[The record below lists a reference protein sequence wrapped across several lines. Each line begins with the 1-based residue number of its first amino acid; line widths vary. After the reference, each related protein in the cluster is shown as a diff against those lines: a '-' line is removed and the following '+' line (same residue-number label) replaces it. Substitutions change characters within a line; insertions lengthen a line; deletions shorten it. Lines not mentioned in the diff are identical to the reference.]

1 MNQKIAFYLIST
13 VVVFF
18 IGHSYSQFNMKTSE
32 PVVISIDNS
41 KEIEQYKLDLISLQ
55 AQLDDLDSQLVDSLD
70 SLNSS
75 IKKLNLSSSK
85 VQVLEA
91 EMKIIKNQ
99 NNQLQSKISQ
109 SESFVIANDN
119 QIKLLTKDLSN
130 ALIELELNQ
139 FELELANGQ
148 AEN

>member
-13 VVVFF
+13 VFVFF
-18 IGHSYSQFNMKTSE
+18 IGHSYSQFNMKTPE
-32 PVVISIDNS
+32 PVIINIDNS
-41 KEIEQYKLDLISLQ
+41 EEVEKYKSDLISLQ
-55 AQLDDLDSQLVDSLD
+55 TQLDDLDSQLVDSLD

-91 EMKIIKNQ
+91 EMKIIKTR
-99 NNQLQSKISQ
+99 NNQLQSKLTQ
-109 SESFVIANDN
+109 SESFVIANEN
-119 QIKLLTKDLSN
+119 QIKLLNEDLSN

-139 FELELANGQ
+139 FELEIANEQ
-148 AEN
+148 TEN

>member
-18 IGHSYSQFNMKTSE
+18 IGHSYSQFYMKTPK
-32 PVVISIDNS
+32 PVIINVDNS
-41 KEIEQYKLDLISLQ
+41 EEVEKYKSDLISLQ
-55 AQLDDLDSQLVDSLD
+55 TQLDDLDSQLVDSLD

-75 IKKLNLSSSK
+75 SKKLNLSSSK

-91 EMKIIKNQ
+91 EMIVIKTQ
-99 NNQLQSKISQ
+99 NNQLQSELTQ

-119 QIKLLTKDLSN
+119 QIKLLTEDLSN

>member
-18 IGHSYSQFNMKTSE
+18 IGHSYSQFNMKTPK
-32 PVVISIDNS
+32 PVIINIDNS
-41 KEIEQYKLDLISLQ
+41 EEVEKYKSDLISLQ
-55 AQLDDLDSQLVDSLD
+55 TQLDDLDSQLVDSLD

-75 IKKLNLSSSK
+75 SKKLNLSSSK

-91 EMKIIKNQ
+91 EMKIIKTQ
-99 NNQLQSKISQ
+99 NNQLQSELTQ

-119 QIKLLTKDLSN
+119 QIKLLTEDLSN
-130 ALIELELNQ
+130 TLIELELNQ
-139 FELELANGQ
+139 FELELAKEQ
-148 AEN
+148 ADK

>member
-18 IGHSYSQFNMKTSE
+18 IGHTYSQFNIKTPE
-32 PVVISIDNS
+32 PVIISIDNS
-41 KEIEQYKLDLISLQ
+41 EEIKQYKSDLISLQ
-55 AQLDDLDSQLVDSLD
+55 TQLDDLDSQLVDSLD

-91 EMKIIKNQ
+91 EMKIIKTR
-99 NNQLQSKISQ
+99 NNQLQSELTQ

-119 QIKLLTKDLSN
+119 QIKLLTEDLSN
-130 ALIELELNQ
+130 ALIELEL
-139 FELELANGQ
+139 ANEQ

>member
-13 VVVFF
+13 IVVFF
-18 IGHSYSQFNMKTSE
+18 IGHSYSQFNMKTPE
-32 PVVISIDNS
+32 PIIISIDNS
-41 KEIEQYKLDLISLQ
+41 EEIEQYKSDLMSLQ
-55 AQLDDLDSQLVDSLD
+55 TQLDDLDSQLVDSLD

-91 EMKIIKNQ
+91 EMTIIKTQ
-99 NNQLQSKISQ
+99 NNQLQSQLIQ

-119 QIKLLTKDLSN
+119 QIKLLTEDLSN

-139 FELELANGQ
+139 FELELANEQ

>member
-18 IGHSYSQFNMKTSE
+18 IGHSYSQFNMKTPE
-32 PVVISIDNS
+32 PVIINVDNS
-41 KEIEQYKLDLISLQ
+41 VEVEKYKSDLIRLQ
-55 AQLDDLDSQLVDSLD
+55 TQLDDLDSQLVDSLD

-75 IKKLNLSSSK
+75 SKKLNLSSSK

-91 EMKIIKNQ
+91 EMKIIKTR
-99 NNQLQSKISQ
+99 NNQLQSKLTQ

-119 QIKLLTKDLSN
+119 QIKLLTEDLSN
-130 ALIELELNQ
+130 ALIELEL
-139 FELELANGQ
+139 ANEQ

>member
-18 IGHSYSQFNMKTSE
+18 IGHSYSQFNMKTPE
-32 PVVISIDNS
+32 PVIISIDNS
-41 KEIEQYKLDLISLQ
+41 EEIEQYKSDLISLQ
-55 AQLDDLDSQLVDSLD
+55 TQLDDLDSQLINSLD
-70 SLNSS
+70 LLNSS

-91 EMKIIKNQ
+91 EMTIIKTQ
-99 NNQLQSKISQ
+99 NNQLQSQLTQ

-119 QIKLLTKDLSN
+119 QIKLLTEDLSN

-139 FELELANGQ
+139 FELELANEQ

>member
-18 IGHSYSQFNMKTSE
+18 IGHSYSQFNMKTPE
-32 PVVISIDNS
+32 PVIFNIDNS
-41 KEIEQYKLDLISLQ
+41 EEVEQYKSDLISLQ
-55 AQLDDLDSQLVDSLD
+55 TQLDNLDSQLVDSLD

-75 IKKLNLSSSK
+75 SKKLNLSSSK

-91 EMKIIKNQ
+91 EMKIIKTR
-99 NNQLQSKISQ
+99 NNQLQSELTQ

-119 QIKLLTKDLSN
+119 QIKLLTEDLSN

-139 FELELANGQ
+139 FELELANEQ

>member
-18 IGHSYSQFNMKTSE
+18 IGHSYSQFNMKTPE
-32 PVVISIDNS
+32 PVIINIDNS
-41 KEIEQYKLDLISLQ
+41 EEVEKYKSDLIRLQ
-55 AQLDDLDSQLVDSLD
+55 TQLDDLDSQLVDSLD

-75 IKKLNLSSSK
+75 SKKLNLSSSK

-91 EMKIIKNQ
+91 EMIVIKTQ
-99 NNQLQSKISQ
+99 NNQLQSELSQ

-119 QIKLLTKDLSN
+119 QIKLLTEDLSN

>member
-18 IGHSYSQFNMKTSE
+18 IGHSYSQFNMKTPE
-32 PVVISIDNS
+32 PVIFNIDNS
-41 KEIEQYKLDLISLQ
+41 EEVEQYKSDLISLQ
-55 AQLDDLDSQLVDSLD
+55 TQLDDLDSQLVDSLD

-75 IKKLNLSSSK
+75 SKKLNLSSSK

-91 EMKIIKNQ
+91 EMKIIKTR
-99 NNQLQSKISQ
+99 NNQLQSELTQ

-119 QIKLLTKDLSN
+119 QIKLLTEDLSN

-139 FELELANGQ
+139 FELELAKEQ
-148 AEN
+148 ADK

>member
-18 IGHSYSQFNMKTSE
+18 IGHTYSQFNIKTPE
-32 PVVISIDNS
+32 PVIISIDNS
-41 KEIEQYKLDLISLQ
+41 EEIEQYKSDLISLQ
-55 AQLDDLDSQLVDSLD
+55 TQLDDLDSQLVYSLD

-91 EMKIIKNQ
+91 EMKIIKTR
-99 NNQLQSKISQ
+99 NNQLQSELTQ

-119 QIKLLTKDLSN
+119 QIKLLTEDLSN
-130 ALIELELNQ
+130 ALIELEL
-139 FELELANGQ
+139 ANEQ

>member
-18 IGHSYSQFNMKTSE
+18 IGHTYSQFNIKTPE
-32 PVVISIDNS
+32 PVIISIDNS
-41 KEIEQYKLDLISLQ
+41 EEIKQYKSDLISLQ
-55 AQLDDLDSQLVDSLD
+55 TQLDDLDSQLINSLD
-70 SLNSS
+70 LLNSS
-75 IKKLNLSSSK
+75 TKKLNLSSSK

-91 EMKIIKNQ
+91 EMIVIKTQ
-99 NNQLQSKISQ
+99 NNQLQSELTQ

-119 QIKLLTKDLSN
+119 QIKLLTEDLSN

-139 FELELANGQ
+139 FELELAKEQ
-148 AEN
+148 ADK

>member
-18 IGHSYSQFNMKTSE
+18 IGHSYSQFNMKTPE
-32 PVVISIDNS
+32 PVIIKIDNS
-41 KEIEQYKLDLISLQ
+41 EEVEKYKSDLIRLQ
-55 AQLDDLDSQLVDSLD
+55 TQLADLDSQLVDSLD

-75 IKKLNLSSSK
+75 SKKLNLSSSK

-91 EMKIIKNQ
+91 EMKIIKTR
-99 NNQLQSKISQ
+99 NNQLQSELTQ

-119 QIKLLTKDLSN
+119 QIKLLTEDLSN

>member
-18 IGHSYSQFNMKTSE
+18 IGHSYSQFNMKTPE
-32 PVVISIDNS
+32 PVIFNIDNS
-41 KEIEQYKLDLISLQ
+41 EEVEQYKSDLISLQ
-55 AQLDDLDSQLVDSLD
+55 KQLDDLDSQLVDSLD

-91 EMKIIKNQ
+91 EMKIIKTR
-99 NNQLQSKISQ
+99 NNQLQSELTQ

-119 QIKLLTKDLSN
+119 QIKLLTEDLSN

-139 FELELANGQ
+139 FELELANEQ

>member
-18 IGHSYSQFNMKTSE
+18 IGHSYSQFNMKTPE
-32 PVVISIDNS
+32 PVIINIDNS
-41 KEIEQYKLDLISLQ
+41 EEVEKYKSDLISLQ
-55 AQLDDLDSQLVDSLD
+55 TQLDDLDSQLVDSLD

-91 EMKIIKNQ
+91 EMKIIKTR
-99 NNQLQSKISQ
+99 NNQLQSELTQ

-119 QIKLLTKDLSN
+119 QIKLLTEDLSN
-130 ALIELELNQ
+130 ALIELEL
-139 FELELANGQ
+139 ANEQ

>member
-18 IGHSYSQFNMKTSE
+18 IGHSYSQFNMKTPE
-32 PVVISIDNS
+32 PVIINIDNS
-41 KEIEQYKLDLISLQ
+41 EEVEKYKSDLIRLQ
-55 AQLDDLDSQLVDSLD
+55 RQLDDLDSQLVDSLD

-91 EMKIIKNQ
+91 EMKIIKTR
-99 NNQLQSKISQ
+99 NNQLQSELTQ

-119 QIKLLTKDLSN
+119 QIKLLTEDLSN
-130 ALIELELNQ
+130 ALIELEL
-139 FELELANGQ
+139 ANEQ

>member
-18 IGHSYSQFNMKTSE
+18 IGHTYSQFNIKTPE
-32 PVVISIDNS
+32 PVIISIDNS
-41 KEIEQYKLDLISLQ
+41 EEIEQYKSDLISLQ
-55 AQLDDLDSQLVDSLD
+55 TQLDDLDSQLINSLD
-70 SLNSS
+70 LLNSS
-75 IKKLNLSSSK
+75 TKKLNLSSSK

-91 EMKIIKNQ
+91 EMIVIKTQ
-99 NNQLQSKISQ
+99 NNQLQSELTQ

-119 QIKLLTKDLSN
+119 QIKLLTEDLSK

-139 FELELANGQ
+139 FELELANEQ

>member
-18 IGHSYSQFNMKTSE
+18 IGHSYSQFNMKTPE
-32 PVVISIDNS
+32 PVIFNIDNS
-41 KEIEQYKLDLISLQ
+41 EEVEQYKSDLISLQ
-55 AQLDDLDSQLVDSLD
+55 TQLDDLDSQLVDSLD

-75 IKKLNLSSSK
+75 SKKLNLSSSK

-91 EMKIIKNQ
+91 EMKIIKTR
-99 NNQLQSKISQ
+99 NNQLQSELTQ

-119 QIKLLTKDLSN
+119 QIKLLTEDLSN

>member
-18 IGHSYSQFNMKTSE
+18 IGHSYSQFNMKTPE
-32 PVVISIDNS
+32 PVIFNIDNS
-41 KEIEQYKLDLISLQ
+41 EEVEQYKSDLISLQ
-55 AQLDDLDSQLVDSLD
+55 TQLDDLDSQLVDSLD

-75 IKKLNLSSSK
+75 SKKLNLSSSK

-91 EMKIIKNQ
+91 EMKIIKTR
-99 NNQLQSKISQ
+99 NNQLQSELTQ

-119 QIKLLTKDLSN
+119 QIKLLTEDLSN

-139 FELELANGQ
+139 FELELAKEQ

>member
-18 IGHSYSQFNMKTSE
+18 IGHSYSQFNMKTPE
-32 PVVISIDNS
+32 PVIFNIDNS
-41 KEIEQYKLDLISLQ
+41 EEVEQYKSDLISLQ
-55 AQLDDLDSQLVDSLD
+55 KQLDDLDSQLVDSLD

-75 IKKLNLSSSK
+75 SKKLNLSSSK

-91 EMKIIKNQ
+91 EIKIIKTQ
-99 NNQLQSKISQ
+99 KNQLQSELSQ
-109 SESFVIANDN
+109 SKSFVIANDN
-119 QIKLLTKDLSN
+119 QIKLLTEDLSN
-130 ALIELELNQ
+130 ALIELELSE
-139 FELELANGQ
+139 FELELANEQ

>member
-18 IGHSYSQFNMKTSE
+18 IGHSYSQFNMKTPE
-32 PVVISIDNS
+32 PVIISIDNS

-91 EMKIIKNQ
+91 EMKIIKTQ
-99 NNQLQSKISQ
+99 NNQLQSELIQ
-109 SESFVIANDN
+109 SKFFEIENDN
-119 QIKLLTKDLSN
+119 QINLLTEELSN
-130 ALIELELNQ
+130 ALIELELSQ
-139 FELELANGQ
+139 FELELANEQ
-148 AEN
+148 AEK

>member
-18 IGHSYSQFNMKTSE
+18 IGPSYSQFNMKTPE
-32 PVVISIDNS
+32 PVIIKIDNS
-41 KEIEQYKLDLISLQ
+41 EEVEQYKSDLISLQ
-55 AQLDDLDSQLVDSLD
+55 KQLDDLDSQLVDSLD

-91 EMKIIKNQ
+91 EMKIIKTR
-99 NNQLQSKISQ
+99 NNQLQSELTQ

-119 QIKLLTKDLSN
+119 QIKLLTEDLSN

-139 FELELANGQ
+139 FELELANEQ

>member
-18 IGHSYSQFNMKTSE
+18 IGHSYSQFNMKTPE
-32 PVVISIDNS
+32 PVITSIDNS
-41 KEIEQYKLDLISLQ
+41 REIEQYKLDLISLQ

-91 EMKIIKNQ
+91 EMKIIKTQ
-99 NNQLQSKISQ
+99 NNQLQSELSQ
-109 SESFVIANDN
+109 SKSFVIENDN
-119 QIKLLTKDLSN
+119 QIKLLTEDLSN

-139 FELELANGQ
+139 FELELANEQ
-148 AEN
+148 AEK

>member
-18 IGHSYSQFNMKTSE
+18 IGHSYSQFNMKTPE
-32 PVVISIDNS
+32 PVIIKIDNS
-41 KEIEQYKLDLISLQ
+41 EEVEQYKSDLISLQ
-55 AQLDDLDSQLVDSLD
+55 AQLDDLDSQLINSLD
-70 SLNSS
+70 LLNSS
-75 IKKLNLSSSK
+75 TKKLNLSSSK

-91 EMKIIKNQ
+91 EMKIIKTR
-99 NNQLQSKISQ
+99 NNQLQSELTQ

-119 QIKLLTKDLSN
+119 QIKLLTEDLSN
-130 ALIELELNQ
+130 ALIELEL
-139 FELELANGQ
+139 ANEQ

>member
-18 IGHSYSQFNMKTSE
+18 IGHSYSQFNMKAPE
-32 PVVISIDNS
+32 PVIIKINNS
-41 KEIEQYKLDLISLQ
+41 KEIEQYKSDLISLQ

-75 IKKLNLSSSK
+75 NKKLNLSSRK

-91 EMKIIKNQ
+91 EMKIIKTR
-99 NNQLQSKISQ
+99 NNQLQSELTQ

-119 QIKLLTKDLSN
+119 QIKLLTEDLTS

-139 FELELANGQ
+139 FEL
-148 AEN
+148 

>member
-18 IGHSYSQFNMKTSE
+18 IGHSYSQFNMKTPE
-32 PVVISIDNS
+32 PVIIKIDNS
-41 KEIEQYKLDLISLQ
+41 KEIEKYKSDLISLQ
-55 AQLDDLDSQLVDSLD
+55 TQMDDLDSQLVDSLD
-70 SLNSS
+70 LLNSS
-75 IKKLNLSSSK
+75 SKKLNLSSSK
-85 VQVLEA
+85 AQVLEA
-91 EMKIIKNQ
+91 EMNLIKTR
-99 NNQLQSKISQ
+99 NNQLQSKLTQ

-119 QIKLLTKDLSN
+119 QIKLLTEDLSN

>member
-18 IGHSYSQFNMKTSE
+18 IGHSYSQFNMKTPE
-32 PVVISIDNS
+32 PVIIKIDNS
-41 KEIEQYKLDLISLQ
+41 EEVEQYKSDLISLQ

-91 EMKIIKNQ
+91 EMKIIKTR
-99 NNQLQSKISQ
+99 NNQLQSELTQ

-119 QIKLLTKDLSN
+119 QIKLLTEDLSN
-130 ALIELELNQ
+130 ALIELEL
-139 FELELANGQ
+139 ANEQ

>member
-18 IGHSYSQFNMKTSE
+18 IGHSYSQFNMKTPE
-32 PVVISIDNS
+32 PVIIKIDNS
-41 KEIEQYKLDLISLQ
+41 EEVEQYKSDLISLQ
-55 AQLDDLDSQLVDSLD
+55 AQLDDLDSQLVYSLD

-75 IKKLNLSSSK
+75 SKKLNLSSSK

-91 EMKIIKNQ
+91 EMKIIKTR
-99 NNQLQSKISQ
+99 NNQLQSELTQ

-119 QIKLLTKDLSN
+119 QIKLLTEDLSN
-130 ALIELELNQ
+130 ALIELELSE
-139 FELELANGQ
+139 FELGLAKEQ

>member
-18 IGHSYSQFNMKTSE
+18 IGHSYSQFNMKTPE
-32 PVVISIDNS
+32 PVIFNIDNS
-41 KEIEQYKLDLISLQ
+41 EEVEQYKSDLISLQ
-55 AQLDDLDSQLVDSLD
+55 KQLDDLDSQLVDSLD

-91 EMKIIKNQ
+91 EMKIIKTR
-99 NNQLQSKISQ
+99 NNQLQSELTQ

-119 QIKLLTKDLSN
+119 QIKLLTEDLSN

>member
-18 IGHSYSQFNMKTSE
+18 IGHSYSQFNMKTPE
-32 PVVISIDNS
+32 PVIFNIDNS
-41 KEIEQYKLDLISLQ
+41 EEVEQYKSDLISLQ
-55 AQLDDLDSQLVDSLD
+55 TQLDDLDSQLVDSLD

-91 EMKIIKNQ
+91 EMKIIKTR
-99 NNQLQSKISQ
+99 NNQLQSKLTQ

-119 QIKLLTKDLSN
+119 QIKLLTEDLSN

-139 FELELANGQ
+139 FELELANEQ